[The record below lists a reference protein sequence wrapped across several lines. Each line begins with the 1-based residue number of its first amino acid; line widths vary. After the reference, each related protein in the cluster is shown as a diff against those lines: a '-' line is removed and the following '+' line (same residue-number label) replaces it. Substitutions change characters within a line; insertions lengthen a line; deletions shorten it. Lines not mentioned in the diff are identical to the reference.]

1 MRRWFL
7 IALLLFASAI
17 ILMIVSVA
25 SGEGQVG
32 LFLIFPFIV
41 AWGPMAVVGSVLLF
55 LAIVSFLIG
64 FLRSGEVVLKN
75 AGGADPVAKT
85 GRKFGGV
92 VMIGPIPIVFGSDRK
107 IANWMLLAG
116 VVLFTLMAI
125 IYLIFLRQL

>member
-32 LFLIFPFIV
+32 LFLIFPFMV

-55 LAIVSFLIG
+55 LAVISFFIG
-64 FLRSGEVVLKN
+64 FLRSGDVVLQD
-75 AGGADPVAKT
+75 AGGADPAAKT

-116 VVLFTLMAI
+116 VVLFILMAI
-125 IYLIFLRQL
+125 IYLTFLRQL